1 MQRVRDP
8 AKADLFLVPAF
19 QESAWCLKPLMK
31 LTRAWQASPVDYFNR
46 RRGWDHFAVF
56 HWAQDLLR
64 WPCDSWANDKS
75 HSALRNISKAVGVL
89 RSPWNPE
96 NSASVVAKW
105 AAAHNIFEVPYGG
118 SVHDSMFW
126 KLRDRSARRLL
137 AFASFN
143 KQGHENTYQQM
154 SLRTVL
160 EQQCRRSAP
169 ECQFLPLSSGKVT
182 MYSLFGERRHPVLKE
197 LLHSMHGAVFSLQPA
212 GDDPS
217 RKGIIDSLTVGC
229 IPVIFHKEQQELWP
243 LHWGP
248 WVNDSHVF
256 IPADDLLS
264 GRVDVIQV
272 LRAVPQSRIFNM
284 QQNIARRA
292 QSLVYPHK
300 PLPNDAFE
308 TLLDR
313 VQHAAASDT
322 YR

>member
-1 MQRVRDP
+1 MCC
-8 AKADLFLVPAF
+8 VP
-19 QESAWCLKPLMK
+19 Q
-31 LTRAWQASPVDYFNR
+31 VNR
-46 RRGWDHFAVF
+46 LNA
-56 HWAQDLLR
+56 
-64 WPCDSWANDKS
+64 
-75 HSALRNISKAVGVL
+75 
-89 RSPWNPE
+89 
-96 NSASVVAKW
+96 
-105 AAAHNIFEVPYGG
+105 EVEEE
-118 SVHDSMFW
+118 
-126 KLRDRSARRLL
+126 RSARRLL

-143 KQGHENTYQQM
+143 KRGHENTYQQM

-284 QQNIARRA
+284 HGRTLRA
-292 QSLVYPHK
+292 VLNRWSIRTSH
-300 PLPNDAFE
+300 FRT
-308 TLLDR
+308 TLLKPCLTESSTQQQATLTDNER
-313 VQHAAASDT
+313 
-322 YR
+322 